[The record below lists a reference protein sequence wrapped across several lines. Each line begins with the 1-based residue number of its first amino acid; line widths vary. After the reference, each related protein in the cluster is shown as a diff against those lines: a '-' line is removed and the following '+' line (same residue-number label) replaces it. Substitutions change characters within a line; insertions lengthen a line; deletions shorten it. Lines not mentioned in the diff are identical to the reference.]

1 MILKINLNDFIRKS
15 EHYRVP
21 SSHPFLHVHN
31 IHDPS
36 SLLLDIL
43 WDLLIR
49 FRLLSSFQIATE
61 MLQKGDFLLQVFGV
75 VCESVLKAYILAIS
89 TAAFHVIEVET
100 VWVQDDFG

>member
-1 MILKINLNDFIRKS
+1 
-15 EHYRVP
+15 
-21 SSHPFLHVHN
+21 
-31 IHDPS
+31 
-36 SLLLDIL
+36 LLLDIL

-49 FRLLSSFQIATE
+49 FRLLSSVQIATAL
-61 MLQKGDFLLQVFGV
+61 LQKGDFLLQVFGV

>member
-1 MILKINLNDFIRKS
+1 VILELNLNDFIRKS

-21 SSHPFLHVHN
+21 GSHPFLHVHN

-43 WDLLIR
+43 WDLLIG

-75 VCESVLKAYILAIS
+75 VCESVLKAYILTIS
-89 TAAFHVIEVET
+89 TATLHVIEVET